1 MLRASIE
8 GDQAEETR
16 LAFLV
21 AKSNHDIS
29 TFVMPSQVSVE
40 IIPYPVKID
49 KLDPE

>member
-8 GDQAEETR
+8 SDQAEETR

-21 AKSNHDIS
+21 AKSNDDIS